1 MHDFAVTRYN
11 LDPCNITG
19 CVIPHGQ
26 NENPVQIGGGIHRV
40 VGDSIDR
47 IRVRNLKGT
56 AVNRRCRVLSGVS
69 QGSKIVDPIH
79 NFIDFMVR
87 QGIGMGVSPVD
98 LQSRKRG
105 HGTGLHRRCNRK
117 TIRINFVVSG
127 QREGTYSLVVM
138 AGSTM
143 RIHNTSHPVCPG
155 RAVQGLCTTP
165 IRGRKQNKKRN

>member
-1 MHDFAVTRYN
+1 MHDFTVARNDLNASNVTR
-11 LDPCNITG
+11 
-19 CVIPHGQ
+19 CVVAHGQ
-26 NENPVQIGGGIHRV
+26 NENPVQIRGRIHRIV
-40 VGDSIDR
+40 RNSINR

-105 HGTGLHRRCNRK
+105 HGTGLHRRCDRK

-127 QREGTYSLVVM
+127 QREGAYSLVVM

-155 RAVQGLCTTP
+155 RAVQGLCATP